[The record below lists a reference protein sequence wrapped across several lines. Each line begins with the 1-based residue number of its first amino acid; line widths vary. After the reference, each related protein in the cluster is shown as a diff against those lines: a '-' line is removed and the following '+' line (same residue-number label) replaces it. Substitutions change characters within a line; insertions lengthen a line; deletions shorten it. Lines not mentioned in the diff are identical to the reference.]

1 MINISGL
8 ILWFCLV
15 VGVKARAQ
23 QFMSKADRQPYSL
36 SLTAKLHSTGHFPY
50 SGIYLN
56 DHVNGEINVTYKNKQ
71 FGAFVSKTVDF
82 TDRHSAINYATT
94 GLFRSFRLTKS
105 LKVTPY
111 VGYFLRQSYS
121 FMDDASDLWACVVVT
136 LAVSR
141 SVTIENTVLAGNL
154 VRHQPNVSV
163 ANRLNAMFRV
173 GTFKV
178 DAYAWYVHSSG
189 SPLHFVSS
197 SLAIT
202 SPDWVITPA
211 VSTRV
216 QVAML
221 QQMTREKPE
230 GTMRRGILV
239 SLIVPIEL
247 STRKKSSTKS

>member
-1 MINISGL
+1 MTNIGGL
-8 ILWFCLV
+8 LFWFCLV
-15 VGVKARAQ
+15 ISVNGMAQ
-23 QFMSKADRQPYSL
+23 KSMSKAEQQPYSL
-36 SLTAKLHSTGHFPY
+36 SLTTKLHSTGHFPY

-56 DHVNGEINVTYKNKQ
+56 DHVNGEINVTYKYRQ
-71 FGAFVSKTVDF
+71 FGAYVSKTVDF
-82 TDRHSAINYATT
+82 TERHSPVNYATT
-94 GLFRSFRLTKS
+94 GLFRSFRLTQS

-136 LAVSR
+136 VAVSR

-154 VRHQPNVSV
+154 VRHQPKVSV

-211 VSTRV
+211 VSARV

-221 QQMTREKPE
+221 QQIASEKPE
-230 GTMRRGILV
+230 GTMRRGMLV
-239 SLIVPIEL
+239 SLIIPVEL
-247 STRKKSSTKS
+247 SARKKSSTKS